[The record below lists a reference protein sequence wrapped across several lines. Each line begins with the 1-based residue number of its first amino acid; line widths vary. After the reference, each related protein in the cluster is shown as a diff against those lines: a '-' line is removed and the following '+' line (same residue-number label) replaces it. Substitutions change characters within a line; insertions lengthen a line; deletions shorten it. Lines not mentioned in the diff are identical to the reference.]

1 MRPCQLAARPACPSR
16 FPAGNPRPPAL
27 NQPGGDVHNP
37 VFRHPFPLIAEPLG
51 LPVVAGSG
59 GREYLDH
66 EQQLANRCPVPG
78 PPSIHQGD
86 HEQIRFD
93 QRVLIEDEIL
103 QPDLFVCR
111 TRGGVALRDWHE
123 VEALLLVIE
132 VLSPSTAPYDRG
144 LKRRRYQRAG
154 VPEYWVVDID
164 ARAIERWRP
173 DDTSPEIVTGTLRL
187 TLEESQPESA
197 LDVAAVFAKAAL

>member
-1 MRPCQLAARPACPSR
+1 MGMPHAAEKWTA
-16 FPAGNPRPPAL
+16 AK
-27 NQPGGDVHNP
+27 V
-37 VFRHPFPLIAEPLG
+37 
-51 LPVVAGSG
+51 
-59 GREYLDH
+59 
-66 EQQLANRCPVPG
+66 
-78 PPSIHQGD
+78 
-86 HEQIRFD
+86 
-93 QRVLIEDEIL
+93 RVLPEDGQRHELIDGTHIVTPAPRGVHQVVLRELFTALHAVLGKADGIELLWSPADISLGEDEIL

-173 DDTSPEIVTGTLRL
+173 DDTSPEIVTGILRF
-187 TLEESQPESA
+187 TLEESRPESA